1 MEWWI
6 WVSGGILCLI
16 IEIGTPGFYFFS
28 IGMGA
33 IVSGIFARFFGFTTQ
48 LIVFSIVTIIS
59 YLLMKRFA
67 GVLLKSD
74 TKQSNIYALV
84 DKTGIVV
91 DHEISPT
98 QRGYVKIAGE
108 TWSAISTNPSE
119 SIAIG
124 TFVKIVKTEGNKVIV
139 TPLNEQHIE

>member
-33 IVSGIFARFFGFTTQ
+33 IIAGIFARFSGFTAQ
-48 LIVFSIVTIIS
+48 IIVFSLVTIIS
-59 YLLMKRFA
+59 FLLMKKFA
-67 GVLLKSD
+67 KALYQPESKE
-74 TKQSNIYALV
+74 SNIFALI
-84 DKTGIVV
+84 DKTGLVV
-91 DHEISPT
+91 DHEILPT
-98 QRGYVKIAGE
+98 HRGYVKIEGE
-108 TWSAISTNPSE
+108 TWSAISQDPSE
-119 SIAIG
+119 SIPIG

-139 TPLNEQHIE
+139 TPLNEQP